1 MAAGKV
7 AGMDTV
13 ADKVEDTVADKV
25 EDIMANKD
33 HVCNGIDHNNNYIDY
48 TIGYKHIDYLDND
61 KHYNKY

>member
-1 MAAGKV
+1 MVVGTVVGK
-7 AGMDTV
+7 DTV
-13 ADKVEDTVADKV
+13 VDMVVDMVV
-25 EDIMANKD
+25 DIMANKD